1 MKKHLFLTSLVA
13 LIATV
18 GTARAATDVTFSGK
32 YNINTDT
39 EPADL
44 SGAPVSEPE
53 LSAFNYT
60 DAEGNDATLA
70 TEGTEDVV
78 RSDYVVDSTFDSENE
93 DGVSIADGYRL
104 VSGMVMDASKYFY
117 TYDDETLALN
127 LDTDGNVVLSQDYVE
142 TVALLAE
149 DAEPSEGISVQES
162 VVVKNGV
169 AEGFD
174 GTLFTVEDSGQKY
187 SLSADGTKLVRFGT
201 NEQVNPTGD
210 LADLRSELI
219 DLYNAAKTNVDTAID
234 STAAASAAERTAAG
248 YAKAVYDADKI
259 ALDGLNANWQT
270 LVDAKADYQ
279 SAVANFTAYE
289 EAAELYNSSITDT
302 MNTAI
307 EKANVAVHGKIH
319 GLITEENGVKT
330 FNGTGNVA
338 STRLDENGNYVGDLA
353 VGTTTEEHLVSLD
366 NAIGAEV
373 DRAKAAEAAIRDDM
387 AMADARAVANAN
399 AYTDNKVNTLEKNVS
414 GGVAAATALSAV
426 EVSNVK
432 KGEMSVGGGYGYY
445 NSQSAMALGAA
456 LGLSD
461 NWSVNAGAGIASG
474 DKTQVSFRAG
484 TNYKFKLF

>member
-13 LIATV
+13 LIATAS
-18 GTARAATDVTFSGK
+18 TANATDVTFAGDYVKSDG
-32 YNINTDT
+32 NPANVAT
-39 EPADL
+39 E
-44 SGAPVSEPE
+44 VTEPE

-60 DAEGNDATLA
+60 GVEGNSANLA
-70 TEGTEDVV
+70 TEGTEDIV
-78 RSDYVVDSTFDSENE
+78 RSDYTADSTFDPENE
-93 DGVSIADGYRL
+93 NGVSIADDYKL
-104 VSGMVMDASKYFY
+104 VSGMTMDASKYFY
-117 TYDDETLALN
+117 TYGDESLALN
-127 LDTDGNVVLSQDYVE
+127 LDTEGNIVLSQDYTE
-142 TVALLAE
+142 TVALFDSEAE
-149 DAEPSEGISVQES
+149 IPDAISIQES

-187 SLSADGTKLVRFGT
+187 SLDADGTKLVRFGT
-201 NEQVNPTGD
+201 NEEVMPTGD
-210 LADLRSELI
+210 LAALKTELKA
-219 DLYNAAKTNVDTAID
+219 LYDAAKINVDAAID
-234 STAAASAAERTAAG
+234 STAADSAAERTAAG

-259 ALDGLNANWQT
+259 ALEGLDANWET
-270 LVDAKADYQ
+270 LVNAKADYQ
-279 SAVANFTAYE
+279 AAVADFAAYE
-289 EAAELYNSSITDT
+289 EASELYNASINDT
-302 MNTAI
+302 VNTAI
-307 EKANVAVHGKIH
+307 ETANASVHGKIH
-319 GLITEENGVKT
+319 GLITEENGAKK
-330 FNGTGNVA
+330 FNGTGKVA
-338 STRLDENGNYVGDLA
+338 STRLDEDGNYVGDLA

-366 NAIGAEV
+366 NAIGNEV
-373 DRAKAAEAAIRDDM
+373 ARATAAEAALDNRIG
-387 AMADARAVANAN
+387 ANTQAISGLN
-399 AYTDNKVNTLEKNVS
+399 NKVDSLEKNVS